1 MKNDETR
8 NKNKLKEIQNLMM
21 KQMHRLDEAVASEV
35 TVEVNRSGALSQNA
49 QAYLK
54 AVNTSIKVKEMCGKN
69 PDAEDTI
76 LSELG
81 VLNND

>member
-1 MKNDETR
+1 MRNDETR
-8 NKNKLKEIQNLMM
+8 DKNKLKEIQNLMM

-35 TVEVNRSGALSQNA
+35 NVEVNRSGALSQNA

-54 AVNTSIKVKEMCGKN
+54 AVNTSIKAKEMCGKN

-76 LSELG
+76 LTELG

>member
-1 MKNDETR
+1 MRKNES
-8 NKNKLKEIQNLMM
+8 KNELIEIQKLLK
-21 KQMHRLDEAVASEV
+21 KQMVRLDEAVSKEIAI
-35 TVEVNRSGALSQNA
+35 EVNRSGAMSQNA

-76 LSELG
+76 LTELG
-81 VLNND
+81 VLNEKN